1 LREQVAQLRDGFHAP
16 RHPAA
21 GQGLPHV
28 HVHADVLVR
37 RGKGNKSRMVA
48 ISSRLAVYLRDFLAW
63 KETEGQCTDPER
75 PLFVSE
81 RRGHLSR
88 SAVHRVWKAALAR
101 AGLLAVALFALL
113 GLVIDGGRAVAAQ
126 SAATGEAEQAARL
139 GAGQISV
146 DALRLG
152 TVRVDP
158 VAAVE
163 VAQAYLSSMGAK
175 GEVTVAGQTV
185 RVEIQGAE
193 PTDILGIVGV
203 EQIGISAS
211 ASATN
216 VHGVTR
222 QDS

>member
-1 LREQVAQLRDGFHAP
+1 MKEPFKCCSRQVECSQTRDE
-16 RHPAA
+16 
-21 GQGLPHV
+21 
-28 HVHADVLVR
+28 
-37 RGKGNKSRMVA
+37 RGSLTVF
-48 ISSRLAVYLRDFLAW
+48 LAV
-63 KETEGQCTDPER
+63 
-75 PLFVSE
+75 
-81 RRGHLSR
+81 
-88 SAVHRVWKAALAR
+88 
-101 AGLLAVALFALL
+101 LAVALFALL